1 MKQSEFYNKEE
12 NQQETT
18 QLSQFYNVDGT
29 PRNNNLKPTK
39 MKTQNKLTLTEI
51 VEQLN
56 IWTDDLKWDI
66 QNNVGD
72 ESDQVVMKMQHQQSL
87 IAIAN
92 LEDILQDSDG
102 QIFKSAFR
110 K

>member
-1 MKQSEFYNKEE
+1 MK
-12 NQQETT
+12 
-18 QLSQFYNVDGT
+18 D
-29 PRNNNLKPTK
+29 
-39 MKTQNKLTLTEI
+39 LTLTQI

-66 QNNVGD
+66 QRGDVGD
-72 ESDQVVMKMQHQQSL
+72 EDDQVVMRIQHQEAL

-92 LEDILQDSDG
+92 LEELLKDSEG

-110 K
+110 L

>member
-1 MKQSEFYNKEE
+1 ME
-12 NQQETT
+12 N
-18 QLSQFYNVDGT
+18 
-29 PRNNNLKPTK
+29 
-39 MKTQNKLTLTEI
+39 LTLTQI

-66 QNNVGD
+66 QSEVGD
-72 ESDQVVMKMQHQQSL
+72 EDDQVVMRIQHQEAL

-92 LEDILQDSDG
+92 LEELLKDSEG

-110 K
+110 L

>member
-1 MKQSEFYNKEE
+1 ME
-12 NQQETT
+12 N
-18 QLSQFYNVDGT
+18 
-29 PRNNNLKPTK
+29 
-39 MKTQNKLTLTEI
+39 LTLTQI

-66 QNNVGD
+66 QSEVGD
-72 ESDQVVMKMQHQQSL
+72 EDDQVVMRIQHQEAL

-92 LEDILQDSDG
+92 LEELLTDSEG

-110 K
+110 L

>member
-1 MKQSEFYNKEE
+1 ME
-12 NQQETT
+12 N
-18 QLSQFYNVDGT
+18 
-29 PRNNNLKPTK
+29 
-39 MKTQNKLTLTEI
+39 LTLTQI

-66 QNNVGD
+66 QQGDVGD
-72 ESDQVVMKMQHQQSL
+72 EDDQVVMRIQHQEAL

-92 LEDILQDSDG
+92 LEELLKDSEG

-110 K
+110 L